1 MKKPS
6 RSKPASDPDT
16 VSTLFGPV
24 RVSKDDE
31 PLERPNQ
38 FSIFKFIQDINY
50 DKQYLY
56 DDNTKS
62 EYKPWIV
69 NVSMSMFP
77 DTLAHAAFLNLN
89 AGLDAKMQHDYLFYA
104 VQKRKRFKK
113 DGWFKKSDA
122 EKRELKVL
130 EDVARTV
137 CYSMAHTKQFWSMLT
152 DQQKRDFLE
161 RYVYP
166 DSKNSKK

>member
-1 MKKPS
+1 MK
-6 RSKPASDPDT
+6 RSSKAKSVPDDGT
-16 VSTLFGPV
+16 VATLFGLV
-24 RVSKDDE
+24 RVDKTEE
-31 PLERPNQ
+31 PLERPNH
-38 FSIFKFIQDINY
+38 FNIFKFIQDINY

-62 EYKPWIV
+62 EFKPWIV

-89 AGLDAKMQHDYLFYA
+89 SSLDAQMQHDYLFYG

-137 CYSMAHTKQFWSMLT
+137 SYSMAKTKQFWGMLT

-166 DSKNSKK
+166 DAKNSRK